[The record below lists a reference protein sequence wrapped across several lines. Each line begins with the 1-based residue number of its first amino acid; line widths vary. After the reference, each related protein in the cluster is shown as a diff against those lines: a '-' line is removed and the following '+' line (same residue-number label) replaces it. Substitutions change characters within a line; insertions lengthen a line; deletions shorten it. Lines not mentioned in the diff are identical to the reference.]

1 MTLHGIYAMDP
12 ARFEE
17 VYGPEERTAIERYVT
32 FPGPNRPA
40 NSLLPDQLAAA
51 QVLVTGWGAPRLDA
65 GLLASA
71 PRLEL
76 VLYGAGSVRGVVT
89 ADTWERGLRVT
100 AAGSVIADC
109 VAEFALAQILFG
121 LKHGWRYVLRARA
134 TRAPV
139 RRRGEPG
146 TEGSVVGLV
155 SLGAAGRATARLLA
169 RHRVR
174 VHAYD
179 PHTDAAG
186 AAALGVRLTG
196 LDELFATSDV
206 ISLHTPLLPET
217 RGMVGGRLL
226 ESMKPDATLIN
237 TARGGLIDEE
247 ALMAV
252 AARRPDLFFALDV
265 TDPEPPPAGSP
276 LFSLENIVLTPHLA
290 GNLGPERRRL
300 GRAMAEE
307 LARYSRGQTL
317 RHELTADR
325 MEFAA

>member
-1 MTLHGIYAMDP
+1 MTLNGSYAMDP

-17 VYGPEERTAIERYVT
+17 VYGPEERAAIERYLT
-32 FPGPNRPA
+32 IPGPNRPA
-40 NSLLPDQLAAA
+40 NHLPPDQLATA

-65 GLLASA
+65 DLLASA

-76 VLYGAGSVRGVVT
+76 VLYGAGSVRDVVT
-89 ADTWERGLRVT
+89 ADSWERGVRVT

-109 VAEFALAQILFG
+109 VAEFTLAQILFG
-121 LKHGWRYVLRARA
+121 LKHGWRYVLRSRS

-139 RRRGEPG
+139 PRRGEPG

-169 RHRVR
+169 RHPVR
-174 VHAYD
+174 VHAHD
-179 PHTDAAG
+179 PHTDPAE

-206 ISLHTPLLPET
+206 VSLHTPLLPET
-217 RGMVGGRLL
+217 RGMVDGPLL
-226 ESMKPDATLIN
+226 ESMKPDATLVN

-247 ALMAV
+247 ALIAV

-276 LFSLENIVLTPHLA
+276 FFSLENIVLTPHLA

-307 LARYSRGQTL
+307 LARYARGQRL
-317 RHELTADR
+317 RHEVTADR